1 MAVLKKN
8 QVNQILF
15 TMVDKT
21 DHVTLETSLASNFTI
36 KRVGVNHGSA
46 AANISTLSRAPSKV
60 GSGLYRLSL
69 EANATNY
76 DYVALRIAH
85 ASALTQILVYEMR
98 TYDDTDT
105 YSQLSD
111 VGSNVLSYLAGMSN
125 ILSAVY
131 VDTADISN
139 VLSNVHADLADLSG
153 IVSDF
158 YSDFQSRVPK
168 ELASKSLLSDVNS
181 NLLSYLAGISS
192 LESDLYS
199 LLSDVNSNFGS
210 RIPKEVAS
218 KSLLSD
224 VNSNLLS
231 YLGGMSNILSAVYVD
246 TADISNVLSNVHA
259 DLADLSGIVSDFYS
273 DFGSRVPKEVVSKS
287 LMSDY
292 HSDLKSAIGN
302 VSVTLGVSDISD
314 IASAVAAGITTLGPS
329 DISDIAS
336 AVWAYGTKEV
346 SLGASDLSDIRSVV
360 LSLSGMLSDA
370 HSAAAQAN
378 SRALVAQSS
387 ISNIYSLMSDFNSN
401 FDSRVPKEVASKSLL
416 SDVNSDLS
424 SQIDGITV
432 TIGASDVSDIVSA
445 LLAGGVA
452 TQSKLGAV
460 ETSLLDTRSKL
471 VVMSGIQSDIYSLL
485 SDINSNFQSRIPK
498 EVASKSLLSDVNS
511 NLLSY
516 LGGISNTLS
525 AVYVDTADISNLV
538 SNIHADLSNLSGI
551 GSNIY
556 SLLSDLNSNLDS
568 RIPKEVATK
577 SLLSDVNSNL
587 LSYLGGMSNTLSGV
601 QASVDIVED
610 INRNKMEI
618 TDANG
623 NLVLYEDDGTTPK
636 YSVNACVTDDAT
648 TTIRKRLE

>member
-105 YSQLSD
+105 FSQLSD
-111 VGSNVLSYLAGMSN
+111 IGSNVLSYLAGMSGVISDVYSLLSDVNSNFGSRIPKEVANASQLLLMKSQLSDTYSLLSDFQSDFASRVPKELASKSLLSDVNSNLLSYLGGISN

-139 VLSNVHADLADLSG
+139 VLSNVHADLANLSG

-158 YSDFQSRVPK
+158 YSDFQSRVTK
-168 ELASKSLLSDVNS
+168 EAANASQLLLVKSMASDAASAAQQANSRVLLNQ
-181 NLLSYLAGISS
+181 
-192 LESDLYS
+192 
-199 LLSDVNSNFGS
+199 S
-210 RIPKEVAS
+210 RI
-218 KSLLSD
+218 SD
-224 VNSNLLS
+224 TYSML
-231 YLGGMSNILSAVYVD
+231 
-246 TADISNVLSNVHA
+246 
-259 DLADLSGIVSDFYS
+259 SDFYS
-273 DFGSRVPKEVVSKS
+273 DFGSRVPKEMPSKS
-287 LMSDY
+287 LVSDY
-292 HSDLKSAIGN
+292 HSDLKSAVGAIVVTIGASD
-302 VSVTLGVSDISD
+302 VSDIASAVIAGMTTLTPSDISD
-314 IASAVAAGITTLGPS
+314 IASAVWAYGTRKITSLADVSLCASDLSDIRSAITAGGGALTDS
-329 DISDIAS
+329 NISDIAS

-346 SLGASDLSDIRSVV
+346 SLGASDLSDIV
-360 LSLSGMLSDA
+360 SG
-370 HSAAAQAN
+370 
-378 SRALVAQSS
+378 
-387 ISNIYSLMSDFNSN
+387 II
-401 FDSRVPKEVASKSLL
+401 
-416 SDVNSDLS
+416 
-424 SQIDGITV
+424 
-432 TIGASDVSDIVSA
+432 
-445 LLAGGVA
+445 AGGVA

-485 SDINSNFQSRIPK
+485 SDMDSNFQSRIPK
-498 EVASKSLLSDVNS
+498 EVASKSLLSDINS
-511 NLLSY
+511 NLLSF
-516 LGGISNTLS
+516 LGGISDTLS
-525 AVYVDTADISNLV
+525 AVYVDTTDISNVV
-538 SNIHADLSNLSGI
+538 SNIHADLANLSGI
-551 GSNIY
+551 GSDIY

-587 LSYLGGMSNTLSGV
+587 LSYLAGVSNTLSTV
-601 QASVDIVED
+601 KVSMDIVED

-623 NLVLYEDDGTTPK
+623 NLVLYEDDGMTPK